1 MPKVRDPKLNK
12 NGAHVYL
19 ASSFF
24 NARQLAIVDMLAKV
38 VPEKTKL
45 PVFSPKDQGGVLG
58 PKADLKARQD
68 VVASNRKGIA
78 QSLFVLAVLDYAMM
92 DEQELRVV
100 RPTTMTSGKPHPTR
114 RGDVLY
120 DWTYTGAE
128 DVPPAAPGWMLAQ
141 WEAHDEDDRLPLA
154 FDCSTLDGARGD
166 AHWSTFR
173 PPGDVPWPI
182 TLHAEDI
189 GLYRVQCIAI

>member
-1 MPKVRDPKLNK
+1 MLTLALLLACAGPGAQDTAATGKVTAEDLAEALDRIEALEAEVAALRTA
-12 NGAHVYL
+12 GAPVG
-19 ASSFF
+19 
-24 NARQLAIVDMLAKV
+24 IDVDADGDGLR
-38 VPEKTKL
+38 EWDGL
-45 PVFSPKDQGGVLG
+45 PVG
-58 PKADLKARQD
+58 
-68 VVASNRKGIA
+68 
-78 QSLFVLAVLDYAMM
+78 
-92 DEQELRVV
+92 
-100 RPTTMTSGKPHPTR
+100 TR

-141 WEAHDEDDRLPLA
+141 WEAHDEDDRIPLA

-166 AHWSTFR
+166 AHWSAFR
-173 PPGDVPWPI
+173 PPGDVAWPI